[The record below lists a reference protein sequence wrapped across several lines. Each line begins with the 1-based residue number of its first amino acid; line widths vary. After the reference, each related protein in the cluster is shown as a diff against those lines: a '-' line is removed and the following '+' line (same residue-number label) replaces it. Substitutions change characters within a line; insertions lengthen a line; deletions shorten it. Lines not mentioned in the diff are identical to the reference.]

1 MKNLFVLSA
10 LAFLLILI
18 NSCCKVEEID
28 TPPRETH
35 LQHFPLKTGNYWI
48 YQHYEIDTSGEETK
62 ISTIDSVVISGDTII
77 NDLTYYVLSGTFI
90 GGTFRVLDIL
100 RDSSG
105 YLVNHLGQIKFSE
118 DNFKD
123 TLWTINFTFGDSTV
137 ATTYFKMERQDEPI
151 TVPAGTFDNVLNFK
165 GTIKFYGLNNPFYK
179 DKNSYYAKDVG
190 KILDTYYWV
199 SQAKRKRFERRLVR
213 YHVE

>member
-10 LAFLLILI
+10 FAFLLILI
-18 NSCCKVEEID
+18 NSCSKVEEID
-28 TPPRETH
+28 TSPQETH

-48 YQHYEIDTSGEETK
+48 YQHYEIDTSGEEKK
-62 ISTIDSVVISGDTII
+62 ISTIDSVVITGDTII

-90 GGTFRVLDIL
+90 GEPFIVLDIL

-105 YLVNHLGQIKFSE
+105 YLVNHKGQIKFSE

-123 TLWTINFTFGDSTV
+123 TLLTTNVTFGDSTL
-137 ATTYFKMERQDEPI
+137 TTINFKMERQDEPI
-151 TVPAGTFDNVLNFK
+151 TVPAGTFDNVLNYK

-179 DKNSYYAKDVG
+179 DKNIFYAKDVG
-190 KILDTYYWV
+190 KILDTYYWI
-199 SQAKRKRFERRLVR
+199 SRAKRKRYERRLIR